1 MPLELGL
8 FLGARFLADDKKQR
22 EKRCLIL
29 DAQPYRYQKFIWD
42 IAGQDIRSHDGDP
55 EIAIGEVRG
64 WLATVSQRPV
74 PGQGELVQI
83 YREFR
88 ADLPELLTR
97 IQLTEA
103 EMQFPDYIN
112 SCLEWLQARANA
124 TKGDIAPPL
133 D

>member
-1 MPLELGL
+1 MNPGRKSLI
-8 FLGARFLADDKKQR
+8 RQR

-29 DAQPYRYQKFIWD
+29 DAQPYRYQKFISD

-55 EIAIGEVRG
+55 EKAIGEVRS

-74 PGQGELVQI
+74 PGQAELVQI

-103 EMQFPDYIN
+103 KMQFPDYIN
-112 SCLEWLQARANA
+112 SCLEWLLNVR
-124 TKGDIAPPL
+124 
-133 D
+133 